1 MNCTSG
7 NMDLLFDADKL
18 LQLLTY
24 LSSKSSN
31 STLQTL
37 GNLAGTYDG
46 MLLGLGLK
54 KANN

>member
-1 MNCTSG
+1 
-7 NMDLLFDADKL
+7 MDLLFDADKL

-54 KANN
+54 KANK